1 VSIVGQPI
9 RSVVDAFYR
18 FLADDGWA
26 IASHIAL
33 SALMA
38 LFPFL
43 IVVTS
48 LAASFLGSKELA
60 DEVARLLLETWPK
73 EVADPIAG
81 EIHNVLTTT
90 RGDVLTVG
98 VALAVYFAS
107 SGIES
112 LRIGLNRAYG
122 VLETRNWL
130 LLRLESIAYVLI
142 GAVGLLALAFLI
154 VLGPLL
160 FATANRFAPGITP
173 LEWNF
178 TLARYT
184 VASLV
189 LVSAL
194 IIAHKWL
201 PAGRR
206 SFREITPGILTTL
219 AMWIASG
226 VVFGRYL
233 SEFAYTYVSYYAG
246 LASVMTALV
255 FLYLTASIFVYGG
268 ELNSAI
274 CRQRKAEKGETETA
288 APDKVRLQEE
298 AAAARVEQVR
308 ATALMG
314 DELMEDIDSCRMSE
328 RPPARQRPSSAT

>member
-1 VSIVGQPI
+1 LIALLPERPVKSLRLLFRVFI
-9 RSVVDAFYR
+9 DAINR

-60 DEVARLLLETWPK
+60 DEVVRLLLETWPQ
-73 EVADPIAG
+73 EVAAPIAG

-90 RGDVLTVG
+90 RGDVLTIG

-122 VLETRNWL
+122 VLETRNLL
-130 LLRLESIAYVLI
+130 LLRLESIVYVLF

-160 FATANRFAPGITP
+160 FSTARRYLPWLEP

-178 TLARYT
+178 ILARYT
-184 VASLV
+184 VASTV
-189 LVSAL
+189 LVVAL
-194 IIAHKWL
+194 VVAHKWL

-206 SFREITPGILTTL
+206 SFSEIMPGIFVTLTLWLVTGML
-219 AMWIASG
+219 
-226 VVFGRYL
+226 FGRYL
-233 SEFAYTYVSYYAG
+233 TEYAYTYVSYYAG
-246 LASVMTALV
+246 LASVMVALV

-274 CRQRKAEKGETETA
+274 CRLFEAEATDA
-288 APDKVRLQEE
+288 QAPREI
-298 AAAARVEQVR
+298 ANRS
-308 ATALMG
+308 G
-314 DELMEDIDSCRMSE
+314 
-328 RPPARQRPSSAT
+328 

>member
-1 VSIVGQPI
+1 LIALLPERPVKSLRLLFRVFI
-9 RSVVDAFYR
+9 DAINR

-60 DEVARLLLETWPK
+60 DEVARLLLETWPQ
-73 EVADPIAG
+73 EVAGPIAG

-90 RGDVLTVG
+90 RGDVLTIG

-122 VLETRNWL
+122 VLETRNLL
-130 LLRLESIAYVLI
+130 LLRLESIVYVLF

-160 FATANRFAPGITP
+160 FSTARRYLPWLEP

-178 TLARYT
+178 ILARYT
-184 VASLV
+184 VASTV
-189 LVSAL
+189 LVVAL
-194 IIAHKWL
+194 VVAHKWL

-206 SFREITPGILTTL
+206 SFSEIMPGILATL
-219 AMWIASG
+219 TLWLVTGML
-226 VVFGRYL
+226 FGRYL
-233 SEFAYTYVSYYAG
+233 TEYAYTYVSYYAG
-246 LASVMTALV
+246 LASVMVALV

-274 CRQRKAEKGETETA
+274 CRLFEA
-288 APDKVRLQEE
+288 E
-298 AAAARVEQVR
+298 AADAQAPREIAKPR
-308 ATALMG
+308 G
-314 DELMEDIDSCRMSE
+314 
-328 RPPARQRPSSAT
+328 